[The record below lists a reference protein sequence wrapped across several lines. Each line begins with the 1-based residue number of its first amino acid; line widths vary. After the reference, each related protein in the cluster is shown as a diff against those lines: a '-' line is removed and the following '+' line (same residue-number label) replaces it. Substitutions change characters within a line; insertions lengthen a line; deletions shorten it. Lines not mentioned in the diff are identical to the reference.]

1 MRHRL
6 VLCVVVLS
14 LTLSVPT
21 GLAASYKSPSHTS
34 RWTAVSKGPKKTKP
48 QWSRQTG
55 ATTGAI
61 AGAAIATTAASDP
74 VLFGDETTESGVDST
89 NSGLAGAFPFS
100 NNTNGSA
107 ETISVYLGG
116 RTRAKRL
123 VAGLYRD
130 NNGHPA
136 ALLASGSNTSPV
148 GGTWNTVTI
157 PVTAIASGSRYWVA
171 VLGTGGTLYLRTASK
186 SSCRSENSA
195 QRSLTGL
202 PSTWSTGSTS
212 AACPVSAYISGPATP
227 LASSPTQSIGDSGSV
242 VDPTALLAPS
252 DTAPP
257 SVSGQPIEGQ
267 TLTTTN
273 GAWTNLPTSYSYAWQ
288 DCDTAGNNCTAISG
302 ATSSSYTL
310 SAEDVSHTV
319 RSVVTASNLLGYGTA
334 SSDATASVLPLP
346 PANTAA
352 PTVSGATQQG
362 QTLSTTNGSWS
373 NGPTSFE
380 YAWQDCDTAGNNC
393 TNISGAT
400 ATTYTLAA
408 GDVGH
413 TIKSVVTATN
423 EGGSTSAASAAT
435 AVVATLAPPP
445 PPSNTALPVVTGTTT
460 QGQTLSTSNGSWSG
474 SPTSYSYRWRQCD
487 SAGNNCTNISGATA
501 TTYTLAAGDV
511 GHTIKS
517 VVSATNAGGSGS
529 ATSAQ
534 TAAVT
539 SNIPA
544 PPANSTL
551 PAISGTVAQGQA
563 LTTSNGSWTNNPSSF
578 AYKWEDCNSSGASCT
593 IISGATSNTYI
604 LTTADVGDTI
614 RAIVTATNPGGSGS
628 ATSAQTA
635 AVTSSPSSNTNC
647 AGANGSGVVNQ
658 SSLDACGFPSMN
670 TTGPAAGTTFTSSTG
685 FTREHARARS
695 TTG

>member
-1 MRHRL
+1 M
-6 VLCVVVLS
+6 
-14 LTLSVPT
+14 
-21 GLAASYKSPSHTS
+21 
-34 RWTAVSKGPKKTKP
+34 
-48 QWSRQTG
+48 
-55 ATTGAI
+55 
-61 AGAAIATTAASDP
+61 
-74 VLFGDETTESGVDST
+74 
-89 NSGLAGAFPFS
+89 
-100 NNTNGSA
+100 
-107 ETISVYLGG
+107 
-116 RTRAKRL
+116 
-123 VAGLYRD
+123 
-130 NNGHPA
+130 
-136 ALLASGSNTSPV
+136 
-148 GGTWNTVTI
+148 
-157 PVTAIASGSRYWVA
+157 
-171 VLGTGGTLYLRTASK
+171 
-186 SSCRSENSA
+186 
-195 QRSLTGL
+195 
-202 PSTWSTGSTS
+202 
-212 AACPVSAYISGPATP
+212 
-227 LASSPTQSIGDSGSV
+227 
-242 VDPTALLAPS
+242 
-252 DTAPP
+252 
-257 SVSGQPIEGQ
+257 
-267 TLTTTN
+267 TTTN

-319 RSVVTASNLLGYGTA
+319 RSVVTASNLVGYGTA

-346 PANTAA
+346 PANTTA

-413 TIKSVVTATN
+413 TIEAVVTATN
-423 EGGSTSAASAAT
+423 AGGSTSAASAAT

-460 QGQTLSTSNGSWSG
+460 QGQTLSTSNGSWTG

-487 SAGNNCTNISGATA
+487 SAGNNCTDISGATA
-501 TTYTLAAGDV
+501 TTYSLAAGDV

-635 AVTSSPSSNTNC
+635 AVTSSPSSNTDC

-670 TTGPAAGTTFTSSTG
+670 TTGPAAGTTFTSSSGFSANTAGQVYNGLNVNGEISINASNVTIQNSNITAVDPNQAAIKVASGVTG
-685 FTREHARARS
+685 VKIVNDSIHGTNAVQSGSLAFAVSYYGGSISGGDDRPHELLQRRPYPDGLRDRHELILSRRRELHQRR
-695 TTG
+695 